1 MYIFSN
7 TPHRWTDT
15 QGCGVGLADTKLS
28 PLTSHSLIQKPKKLK
43 CPPKTTMTLLVS
55 LASYM
60 LASLHLHIYNNNTST
75 LYHLT
80 WEFEKPFLISFIT
93 LCFIQPKIKE
103 PFTAKNKSNWTAKT
117 SKSSVQLK
125 SKDHSN
131 ESSHWILS
139 SGGVDTELIY
149 V

>member
-1 MYIFSN
+1 M
-7 TPHRWTDT
+7 
-15 QGCGVGLADTKLS
+15 GLADTKLS

-80 WEFEKPFLISFIT
+80 WEFEKPFIISFIT
-93 LCFIQPKIKE
+93 LRFIQPKINELLFCKRFDFKIFLE
-103 PFTAKNKSNWTAKT
+103 NIPLTLLGAWAFGSPSRLLLVLWLPIFLKITDNPEYRL
-117 SKSSVQLK
+117 QL
-125 SKDHSN
+125 H
-131 ESSHWILS
+131 
-139 SGGVDTELIY
+139 
-149 V
+149 